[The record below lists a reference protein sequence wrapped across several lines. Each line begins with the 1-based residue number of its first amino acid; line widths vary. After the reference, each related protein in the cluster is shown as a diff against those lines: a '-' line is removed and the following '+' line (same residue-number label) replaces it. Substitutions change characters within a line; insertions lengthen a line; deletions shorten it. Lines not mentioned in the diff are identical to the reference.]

1 MTFCLP
7 CDVACTSCTGSSNAD
22 CQSCNPTFILTGT
35 TCACA
40 SQQYV
45 DPTTSQCAN
54 CDYTCQTCNGTTAND
69 CLTCDLSRSIAGT
82 SCPCNTGLFDIGLA
96 VCYSSNCNVGYAPN
110 ATGVCQEICGDGFL
124 YILPCDD
131 GNTLSG
137 DGCSSTCEVETN
149 YTCQGGSPT
158 SASICSYNQ
167 PITLKLVSTIKNLT
181 SNIVYFTI
189 QIQPTMPALKGLNFS
204 SVLSCNLTG
213 ASLDYVYD
221 STTGL
226 LMVAAAYTSSIQS
239 QDVKLQFIPSVSSS
253 SPYFFATPP
262 SSFSFVVNPQN
273 NLAATSLDNNVY
285 SGVHTFDIL
294 WQVLLYLALAGML
307 LAMFTSRFI
316 GVEMVG
322 VVQIAFIG
330 LCMIDYLQPLISPMT
345 KMFPINFVNSALQ
358 GTATNNSALPDRVA
372 VLQYGVDLLYSFNY
386 SLLLLLL
393 PGMVSLALYIA
404 SKIRKDI

>member
-1 MTFCLP
+1 MVVSGTICVCSAGLYLPPGMTFCLP

-45 DPTTSQCAN
+45 DPTTSQCAD
-54 CDYTCQTCNGTTAND
+54 CDYTCQTCNGTTDND

-189 QIQPTMPALKGLNFS
+189 QI
-204 SVLSCNLTG
+204 
-213 ASLDYVYD
+213 
-221 STTGL
+221 
-226 LMVAAAYTSSIQS
+226 
-239 QDVKLQFIPSVSSS
+239 
-253 SPYFFATPP
+253 
-262 SSFSFVVNPQN
+262 
-273 NLAATSLDNNVY
+273 
-285 SGVHTFDIL
+285 
-294 WQVLLYLALAGML
+294 
-307 LAMFTSRFI
+307 
-316 GVEMVG
+316 
-322 VVQIAFIG
+322 
-330 LCMIDYLQPLISPMT
+330 
-345 KMFPINFVNSALQ
+345 
-358 GTATNNSALPDRVA
+358 
-372 VLQYGVDLLYSFNY
+372 
-386 SLLLLLL
+386 
-393 PGMVSLALYIA
+393 
-404 SKIRKDI
+404 